1 MTCDDDDDD
10 AFLGPVSSDTF
21 ANDQRADPD
30 LRGVLEYLEGKT
42 DTPPKAFRRAIS
54 SLCLQNDV
62 LVKKN
67 FTPQKTTYL
76 LVVPVSLRQ
85 EVLEACHDEP
95 TAGHMGLTR
104 TLRRIQ
110 EKYYWPGLSA
120 DVARYVKT
128 CRDCQR
134 RKTPP
139 TRPAGLL
146 QPIEPPEKPFQQ
158 IGMDLLGPFPTSTN
172 GNKWI
177 VVATDYLTRYAE
189 TASLPSGTAIEVASF
204 FVKNIVLRH
213 GAPMVLITD
222 RGTAF
227 TAELTQQILRL
238 SHTVHRKTTAYHPQT
253 NGLTER
259 LNKTLA
265 DMLAMYVDVGHKT
278 WDEVLPY
285 VTFAYNTAP
294 QETTQMTPFE
304 LVFARPAS
312 TMLDAMLPH
321 VDDGSTHGDV
331 ANFLQR
337 AEEARQLARIRI
349 KEQQYTDSRLYNLRR
364 RDQQYAPGDRVM
376 VWTPIRRRGLSEKL
390 LRRYF
395 GPYKIT
401 RRLGPLVY
409 EVVPDGVTQSQQRR
423 PRPEAVHVARLKKFF
438 ER

>member
-1 MTCDDDDDD
+1 M
-10 AFLGPVSSDTF
+10 V
-21 ANDQRADPD
+21 Q
-30 LRGVLEYLEGKT
+30 YLEGKT
-42 DTPPKAFRRAIS
+42 DSVPKAFRRALS
-54 SLCLQNDV
+54 SLCLRDNV

-67 FTPQKTTYL
+67 FTPYKAAYL
-76 LVVPVSLRQ
+76 LVVPVKLRQ
-85 EVLEACHDEP
+85 EILEASHDEP
-95 TAGHMGLTR
+95 TAGHLGFTR

-110 EKYYWPGLSA
+110 EKYYWPGLNA

-146 QPIEPPEKPFQQ
+146 QPIEPPWKPFQQ
-158 IGMDLLGPFPTSTN
+158 IGMDLLGPFPTSTC
-172 GNKWI
+172 GNRWI

-189 TASLPSGTAIEVASF
+189 TAALASGNAIEVARF
-204 FVKNIVLRH
+204 FIKNIVLRH
-213 GAPMVLITD
+213 GAPEVLITD

-227 TAELTQQILRL
+227 TAELTQQILHL
-238 SHTVHRKTTAYHPQT
+238 SHTSHRRTTAYHPQT

-304 LVFARPAS
+304 LVFGRQVA

-321 VDDGSTHGDV
+321 VEDDNIHADV
-331 ANFLQR
+331 ASFLQR
-337 AEEARQLARIRI
+337 AEEARQLARMRI
-349 KEQQYTDSRLYNLRR
+349 KEQQNVDARLYNLRR
-364 RDQQYAPGDRVM
+364 RDQEYALGDRVM
-376 VWTPIRRRGLSEKL
+376 VWTPVRRRGLSEKL

-395 GPYKIT
+395 GPYKVT

-409 EVVPDGVTQSQQRR
+409 EVVPM
-423 PRPEAVHVARLKKFF
+423 E
-438 ER
+438 